1 MIADAISW
9 FLLFTILML
18 AFIPGKKAI
27 ITSVLLLIFFL
38 PLLFATETRDVFL
51 RGNVIRPIIVIIA
64 IKIILDNSEL
74 IRPSL
79 GPFKYYLIFIAFCFI
94 SSLLSKY
101 PLEAS
106 LRSFTF
112 IEPMLFFFFALVVSA
127 NSDNGFKNV
136 NQILYSGL
144 FVTICFA
151 MLELITQKKIL
162 YDAGFVPKYSLT
174 YQNEFRTFSGRIS
187 SFIGQP
193 IYAALYF
200 FVALCIP
207 VYYFIVSSAVSKKI
221 KNIFIILL
229 LILIIYA
236 TGTRAVIPALVLF
249 LLFTGIS
256 FTKEKSSV
264 LFISSIIIILS
275 ATIIIQYVP
284 GFIKYQQDSFTMK
297 EANDSNANLLA
308 RISIAEQ
315 MFKLFQQN
323 IFFGNGPGNI
333 QKEAAGFMVS
343 YSASREGLYGQ
354 ENHFLAILSD
364 TGILGFSAYL
374 VFLFSSFY
382 YLFNL
387 KKSGIGRNLSQDLNT
402 YRKTVLITYALF
414 LAVSFSVST
423 ISSIPNFII
432 CVMLGNYLGKLYREN
447 NISPEAIPEEG

>member
-221 KNIFIILL
+221 KNIF
-229 LILIIYA
+229 
-236 TGTRAVIPALVLF
+236 
-249 LLFTGIS
+249 
-256 FTKEKSSV
+256 
-264 LFISSIIIILS
+264 S
-275 ATIIIQYVP
+275 A
-284 GFIKYQQDSFTMK
+284 
-297 EANDSNANLLA
+297 
-308 RISIAEQ
+308 
-315 MFKLFQQN
+315 
-323 IFFGNGPGNI
+323 
-333 QKEAAGFMVS
+333 
-343 YSASREGLYGQ
+343 
-354 ENHFLAILSD
+354 
-364 TGILGFSAYL
+364 
-374 VFLFSSFY
+374 
-382 YLFNL
+382 
-387 KKSGIGRNLSQDLNT
+387 
-402 YRKTVLITYALF
+402 
-414 LAVSFSVST
+414 
-423 ISSIPNFII
+423 
-432 CVMLGNYLGKLYREN
+432 
-447 NISPEAIPEEG
+447 